1 MSKIGL
7 PWLLQDKNIFARSVS
22 HILKF
27 ASAETTHHPYLC
39 NNFIPTSCFPHLGV
53 SISTFLR
60 KHKVLHFFLIKV
72 PLFSNPVI
80 PLPSFLFSKHIFI
93 VQGIKQYL
101 YFSELSGIIIPAS
114 KNFLIY
120 SISEFISRSYSVIS
134 FPLPWFTVIRTGVQK
149 MSFPLPIPPSNI
161 SKHYS
166 EKKKKDSMWL
176 QNTNFSFE
184 VFPLS

>member
-1 MSKIGL
+1 M
-7 PWLLQDKNIFARSVS
+7 
-22 HILKF
+22 
-27 ASAETTHHPYLC
+27 
-39 NNFIPTSCFPHLGV
+39 
-53 SISTFLR
+53 
-60 KHKVLHFFLIKV
+60 

-114 KNFLIY
+114 KKFLIY
-120 SISEFISRSYSVIS
+120 YISEFISRSYSVIVS
-134 FPLPWFTVIRTGVQK
+134 FPLPWFTVIRTGIQK

-176 QNTNFSFE
+176 QNTNKIFFWSLSFIITHSNSLAYINLE
-184 VFPLS
+184 LLSAVMKTQKNKNQKISISCSI